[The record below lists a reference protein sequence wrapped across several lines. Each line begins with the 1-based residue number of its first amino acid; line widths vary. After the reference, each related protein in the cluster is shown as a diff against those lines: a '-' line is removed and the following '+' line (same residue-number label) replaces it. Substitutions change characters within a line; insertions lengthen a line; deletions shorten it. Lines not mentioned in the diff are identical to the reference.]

1 MKFAEWAKSSLSQQT
16 IISFA
21 VNLLVVTSQKK
32 LSSGCHKPLTENRT
46 VGKGNRI
53 FHWVPDR
60 TADSGSAI
68 LGERA
73 ATPSS
78 PARQSG
84 ERCEIRHRGWG
95 RSLDRPMVSTIFST
109 QDGLSWHYNI
119 VNCGRSCNHWGQDPR
134 APPPCVRPWGP
145 WLLALYPR
153 HDFIASAHGRR
164 KPQLRYWAI

>member
-46 VGKGNRI
+46 VCKGNRI

-73 ATPSS
+73 ATPCS
-78 PARQSG
+78 PARRSG
-84 ERCEIRHRGWG
+84 ERCEIRHRVRGGASTAQWFPLFSALRMAAPDSIILLIVDYHAAIG
-95 RSLDRPMVSTIFST
+95 R
-109 QDGLSWHYNI
+109 H
-119 VNCGRSCNHWGQDPR
+119 DPR
-134 APPPCVRPWGP
+134 ESLCIGLHPENELSQR
-145 WLLALYPR
+145 R
-153 HDFIASAHGRR
+153 HCHKMNF
-164 KPQLRYWAI
+164 